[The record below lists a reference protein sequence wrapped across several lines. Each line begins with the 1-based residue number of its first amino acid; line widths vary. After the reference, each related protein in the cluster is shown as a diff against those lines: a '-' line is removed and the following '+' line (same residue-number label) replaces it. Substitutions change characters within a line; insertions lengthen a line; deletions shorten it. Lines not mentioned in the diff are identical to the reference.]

1 MKKSL
6 FILALLLSATFFSAY
21 AKKESVCSAL
31 QGKNIS
37 ILGDSYSTFIGWIP
51 QGYAVWYNP
60 TSNKTDVHQVEDT
73 WWWQLCDKT
82 DCTLLVNSS
91 YSGSTIGNTGYK
103 GADATH
109 SSFITRM
116 KKDMG
121 QERMLQAKPQI
132 IFVFGGT
139 NDCWANAPLGK
150 PQYDNWS
157 TDDLYQTFP
166 ASCYMFHY
174 LKKWNPGCRIVFLSN
189 SELKEEF
196 YTGMKEICNYYQ
208 VEYLPL
214 KDIGKQSRH
223 PNIEGMKSIC
233 NQIIRF
239 LNRK

>member
-6 FILALLLSATFFSAY
+6 IILALLLSATFFSAY
-21 AKKESVCSAL
+21 AKKESVCSVL

-121 QERMLQAKPQI
+121 QECCRLNHRLFLSSEVPMIVGQMHL
-132 IFVFGGT
+132 
-139 NDCWANAPLGK
+139 WANHSMIIGALTICIRP
-150 PQYDNWS
+150 
-157 TDDLYQTFP
+157 
-166 ASCYMFHY
+166 
-174 LKKWNPGCRIVFLSN
+174 FLPVV
-189 SELKEEF
+189 
-196 YTGMKEICNYYQ
+196 IC
-208 VEYLPL
+208 
-214 KDIGKQSRH
+214 
-223 PNIEGMKSIC
+223 SI
-233 NQIIRF
+233 I
-239 LNRK
+239 